1 LVKEFL
7 ELESKGG
14 RDPDIVVKNPSESKG
29 GVAQKYIKVRTENI
43 NRRRQSKKYLL

>member
-29 GVAQKYIKVRTENI
+29 GVAQKYIKVCEEIPNI
-43 NRRRQSKKYLL
+43 SA

>member
-1 LVKEFL
+1 M

-29 GVAQKYIKVRTENI
+29 GVAQKYIKVCEEIPNI
-43 NRRRQSKKYLL
+43 SA